1 MYGDLAWW
9 TVFTDP
15 DLQELIRTALK
26 QNYDVR
32 VAVARILQAQSQ
44 VTIARSPIFPT
55 VDGSATGPYN
65 AYTGSERPLPDS
77 TFQPQAGFNVA
88 WELDIWG
95 RFRRGTEAAQAQ
107 LLASEDFRYG
117 VIATLVAEVGSA
129 YLTLR
134 ALDLTLEISQRT
146 VASRKQSL
154 ELVNARLEGGVA
166 GILDVRQAETLLYTA
181 TKTIPEIQRQIEQ
194 QENFINVLLGQN
206 PGPVKRGR
214 PLEQQIAAP
223 ALPPG
228 LPTELLTR
236 RPDIRA
242 AEQQLVAANAQIG
255 VAKSLLYP
263 QVTISGFAGAGS
275 STISGSNFGPYG
287 VFSALPAITLPIFNA
302 GRLRANVDFNEATA
316 QEAAVRYQQTLR
328 QALREVSDSLIDVR
342 KRQEFREQQELLV
355 NALADASQ
363 VATMRYEGGVASY
376 LEVLDTERQFF
387 EAERDLVMAQDA
399 TSRSAWSS
407 CTRHSAADG
416 RRNLRKWLR
425 LRGPPEPRPSAQDNV
440 WKLPA
445 AASGL
450 QARR

>member
-1 MYGDLAWW
+1 MGHRQTLLACAAALIATGCMVGPDYKRPDGFLPSDYRGGDAIPTAANAPVYGDLAWW

-32 VAVARILQAQSQ
+32 IAVARILQAQSQ

-134 ALDLTLEISQRT
+134 ALDLTLEISRRT

-181 TKTIPEIQRQIEQ
+181 TKTIPELQRQIEQ

-223 ALPPG
+223 
-228 LPTELLTR
+228 TCR
-236 RPDIRA
+236 R
-242 AEQQLVAANAQIG
+242 
-255 VAKSLLYP
+255 
-263 QVTISGFAGAGS
+263 
-275 STISGSNFGPYG
+275 
-287 VFSALPAITLPIFNA
+287 
-302 GRLRANVDFNEATA
+302 
-316 QEAAVRYQQTLR
+316 
-328 QALREVSDSLIDVR
+328 DS
-342 KRQEFREQQELLV
+342 Q
-355 NALADASQ
+355 
-363 VATMRYEGGVASY
+363 
-376 LEVLDTERQFF
+376 
-387 EAERDLVMAQDA
+387 
-399 TSRSAWSS
+399 
-407 CTRHSAADG
+407 
-416 RRNLRKWLR
+416 RNC
-425 LRGPPEPRPSAQDNV
+425 
-440 WKLPA
+440 
-445 AASGL
+445 
-450 QARR
+450 

>member
-1 MYGDLAWW
+1 MRAPRRSSPPAAWSGLITNGRTDSFLPDYRGSDAIPTGANAPVYGDLAWW

-15 DLQELIRTALK
+15 DLQELIRTALT

-32 VAVARILQAQSQ
+32 IAVARILQAQSQ

-117 VIATLVAEVGSA
+117 VIATLVADVGSA

-134 ALDLTLEISQRT
+134 ALDLTLEISRRT

-181 TKTIPEIQRQIEQ
+181 TKTIPEVQRQIEQ

-223 ALPPG
+223 TLPPG

-263 QVTISGFAGAGS
+263 AGHDLGFRRSGQYYGQRFELRPVRGIQRIARDHPADLQRRPLAGQRRLQRGHSAGS
-275 STISGSNFGPYG
+275 GRALSADLAAGTARG
-287 VFSALPAITLPIFNA
+287 V
-302 GRLRANVDFNEATA
+302 G
-316 QEAAVRYQQTLR
+316 
-328 QALREVSDSLIDVR
+328 LID
-342 KRQEFREQQELLV
+342 
-355 NALADASQ
+355 
-363 VATMRYEGGVASY
+363 
-376 LEVLDTERQFF
+376 
-387 EAERDLVMAQDA
+387 
-399 TSRSAWSS
+399 
-407 CTRHSAADG
+407 
-416 RRNLRKWLR
+416 
-425 LRGPPEPRPSAQDNV
+425 
-440 WKLPA
+440 
-445 AASGL
+445 
-450 QARR
+450 